1 MNEPSQKKDFSQ
13 KTGMLMTT
21 IAWIAFILFIAYFFE
36 RLIDNRNNPNQNV
49 YSENINGSVR
59 VSLQRN
65 PQGHYISDGR
75 INDQLVVF
83 LLDTGATEVAIPMRV
98 ANQLNLNI
106 GRSIQVKTANGTA
119 IAYRTRLQSISL
131 GDIILYDFPATILN
145 NIAGDEILL
154 GMSFLKNFE
163 LIQKGK
169 TLTIKQ

>member
-1 MNEPSQKKDFSQ
+1 
-13 KTGMLMTT
+13 MTT
-21 IAWIAFILFIAYFFE
+21 IAWIVLIIFIAYFFE

-49 YSENINGSVR
+49 YSENINGHVQ

-75 INDQLVVF
+75 INNQPVVF

-98 ANQLNLNI
+98 ANELNLPV
-106 GRSIQVKTANGTA
+106 GPGVQAKTANGTA
-119 IAYRTRLQSISL
+119 LVYRTHLQSISL
-131 GDIILYDFPATILN
+131 GEITLYDLPATILSN
-145 NIAGDEILL
+145 VTGNEILL

-163 LIQKGK
+163 IIQKGK